1 MNIVTLVKQVPDT
14 ETKIRVKSDTAEID
28 SQGVTF
34 VVNPYD
40 EYAVEEALKIKEERG
55 EGEVTVVCMGEDQA
69 TTAIRTCLAM
79 GADKS
84 IHLTGAAFHRSDSYA
99 TALALSKAVAPLEPD
114 IILCGKQAVDDDN
127 SAVGIELAEMLD
139 MPHVHGA
146 TKLEISEDGKK
157 AVAHREIE
165 GGHEVVEVELPA
177 VITCEKGLNEPR
189 YAALKGIMQAKRK
202 PLEPKDEAALGLS
215 AAQVGEAGSRV
226 KVSAMTLPP
235 PRAAGRKFE
244 GELGDIVPQ
253 VVSLLHDEAK
263 VI

>member
-1 MNIVTLVKQVPDT
+1 MNIVILVKQVPDT
-14 ETKIRVKSDTAEID
+14 ESKISVRPDSPEIK

-40 EYAVEEALKIKEERG
+40 EFAVEEAVKIKEARG
-55 EGEVTVVCMGEDQA
+55 EGEVTVVCMGDEEA
-69 TTAIRTCLAM
+69 TAAIRTCLAM

-84 IHLTGAAFHRSDSYA
+84 IHVTGAAFERSDSYA
-99 TALALSKAVAPLEPD
+99 TALALSKAVAPLEPG

-146 TKLEISEDGKK
+146 TKLEIFEDGQK

-165 GGHEVVEVELPA
+165 GGYEVVEVELPA

-202 PLEPKDEAALGLS
+202 PLEPKDEAALGLG
-215 AAQVGEAGSRV
+215 ADQVGEAGSKV
-226 KVSAMTLPP
+226 KVAAMTLPS
-235 PRAAGRKFE
+235 PRPAGKKFE
-244 GELGDIVPQ
+244 GELGEIVPQ
-253 VVSLLHDEAK
+253 VVGLLRDEAK